1 MFFKQKVISNRSL
14 EIQREMKCNKRIR
27 SREIY
32 MGSDGATPPIRPCLD
47 IIYIIEI
54 NRNHNIEVKRR
65 LKDSKVFQGHFIVSK
80 EGKMIY

>member
-1 MFFKQKVISNRSL
+1 
-14 EIQREMKCNKRIR
+14 
-27 SREIY
+27 

-65 LKDSKVFQGHFIVSK
+65 LKDSKVFQGHFIVLK
-80 EGKMIY
+80 EGKMTY